1 MSGRLS
7 VVGLVGVFSAVFH
20 VLFLG
25 NLGDEEIKENHN
37 EDAFVQSLA
46 HSVPHFVVKAMNF
59 LHALHVVTPGGVGEG
74 PHTKVVHVSHVGP
87 AVLELNVFH
96 FLAKEL
102 VAEAV
107 LAGGV
112 RELDQVTE
120 LLTRRLK
127 NRKFVHL

>member
-1 MSGRLS
+1 VSGGLS
-7 VVGLVGVFSAVFH
+7 IVGLVGVLGAVLH

-25 NLGDEEIKENHN
+25 NLDDEEIKENHN

-46 HSVPHFVVKAMNF
+46 HCVPHFVVKAMDF
-59 LHALHVVTPGGVGEG
+59 LHALHVVASRGVGEG
-74 PHTKVVHVSHVGP
+74 PHTEVVHVRHVGP